1 MTFSAEILSTGQFHR
16 VTCCEF
22 RSLPSLLL
30 SGVALVMT
38 VHLGWFMSKGLKDSK
53 LIDIRSFTRR
63 LHSIIFLLLVG
74 SV

>member
-30 SGVALVMT
+30 SGVVMT
-38 VHLGWFMSKGLKDSK
+38 VHLGWFMSKGLKDSR